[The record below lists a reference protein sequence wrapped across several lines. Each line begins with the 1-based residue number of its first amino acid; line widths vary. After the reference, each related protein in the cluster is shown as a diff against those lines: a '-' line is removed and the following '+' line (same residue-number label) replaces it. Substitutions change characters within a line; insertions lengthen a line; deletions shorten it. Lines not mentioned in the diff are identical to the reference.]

1 MTVKTKEKP
10 KTKPRVTKASRDKE
24 LMHKT
29 ISNLTDVVSEMK
41 RDVARIKMNCINLTS
56 IEEKFSYQNIEILLL
71 HIVIVS
77 VLSKLLM
84 MVDAGGFINSY

>member
-10 KTKPRVTKASRDKE
+10 KTKPKVTKASRDKE

-41 RDVARIKMNCINLTS
+41 RDVARIKIRLG
-56 IEEKFSYQNIEILLL
+56 I
-71 HIVIVS
+71 
-77 VLSKLLM
+77 
-84 MVDAGGFINSY
+84 